1 MEACDET
8 VTLDWKGCSKAT
20 EVLRAPLLLGT
31 AGGSALQLSIVVP
44 TFNEAENV
52 PLLVERVA
60 AALADTRW
68 EIIFVDDDSPDG
80 TTTAARRIARI
91 DPRVRCLRRI
101 GRRGLAGACSEG
113 ILSSSAPVVAIMD
126 ADLQH
131 DESLLLRMLS
141 SIDQGAELVVG
152 TRFSDGGTA
161 RGGLSCFRLGGSRL
175 ASDIARRVLGVQL
188 SDPMSGFFMI
198 RRELFE
204 ALAPRL
210 STQGFKVLLDIVV
223 SSRAPLRIVELPFD
237 FRPRLHGR
245 SKLDR
250 LVVLEYLALLAAK
263 LSRDWLS
270 LRFILFAGVG
280 ATGLLVHLWALR
292 QALALGVGFDWAQTF
307 AAYAAMT
314 SNFVLNNELTY
325 RDQRLRGLSA
335 LRGLISFYLICSV
348 GTIANVGVANW
359 VYGGR
364 ASWWLAGGAGAIM
377 GAVFNYAA
385 SSALTWRGN

>member
-175 ASDIARRVLGVQL
+175 ASDIARRVLGVAQRPDERVL
-188 SDPMSGFFMI
+188 HDPPRAVRGT
-198 RRELFE
+198 RPE
-204 ALAPRL
+204 ALDARI
-210 STQGFKVLLDIVV
+210 QGPA
-223 SSRAPLRIVELPFD
+223 RHRRVEP
-237 FRPRLHGR
+237 
-245 SKLDR
+245 
-250 LVVLEYLALLAAK
+250 
-263 LSRDWLS
+263 
-270 LRFILFAGVG
+270 
-280 ATGLLVHLWALR
+280 
-292 QALALGVGFDWAQTF
+292 
-307 AAYAAMT
+307 
-314 SNFVLNNELTY
+314 
-325 RDQRLRGLSA
+325 
-335 LRGLISFYLICSV
+335 
-348 GTIANVGVANW
+348 
-359 VYGGR
+359 
-364 ASWWLAGGAGAIM
+364 GAIADRRA
-377 GAVFNYAA
+377 AV
-385 SSALTWRGN
+385 